1 MQSRYAD
8 RKSESLSSS
17 GVGSDEI
24 VNLTSANQAGKT
36 QGPVETTGVPGSSLA
51 GENSCTDDVDSGN
64 YNQWKKILRK
74 ASEFSLDKI
83 STYITC
89 YIGQK

>member
-36 QGPVETTGVPGSSLA
+36 PGPVETTGVPGSSLA

-64 YNQWKKILRK
+64 YNQWKKIEK
-74 ASEFSLDKI
+74 SIWVSLDKI
-83 STYITC
+83 SIYITR